1 MRISLLFLVIIIP
14 IIINAQAPS
23 WQWAKSA
30 GGTNSDISRDIATDK
45 DGSVYVTG
53 HFKSSSITFGSITLN
68 NVSSSTDDMF
78 ITKYDLSGNVL
89 WAKKAGGS
97 NGDFGLSVSVDDSGY
112 VYVSGYFKS
121 SSITFGSYTL
131 NNPGSPFGTAFLVKY
146 DGLGNVVWAKSSSNS
161 PSSDTFQSVITD
173 SKGNVY
179 VTGHFQSSSITFG
192 TTTLT
197 NSGSPNMEPIVV
209 KYDNLGN
216 VVWAKSGSGTNHD
229 RCYDVSVDTSGNV
242 YITGIFESASVTFG
256 NVTLSNSSF
265 QYEDVFV
272 VKYDELGTVLWA
284 KSAGGSHE
292 DFGFS
297 VSVDNNENLYLAGY
311 SRSSSITFG
320 SNTLANSGTPYGD
333 LFIVKYNSL
342 GNVLWAKKGLNTLSS
357 DAFNSAYADNAGNI
371 YATGH
376 FQSNSITFGSTT
388 LTNSNSP
395 NQEIVIVKY
404 DSTGNVVWA
413 LNTNGLSNDVGKA
426 ICSDNN
432 GNLYVSGDF
441 SSSSVNFGSIVL
453 NNNGAGNEDV
463 YIAKFENTSL
473 GLHGQSIPDNIV
485 SIYPNPTN
493 STITVNI
500 ENSSSAKEYKI
511 EVNNLL
517 GQTVYANSINS
528 TNNFIDLSSVGK
540 KGVYFVKVLDKNSS
554 VIDVQKV
561 VYH

>member
-1 MRISLLFLVIIIP
+1 MRISVLLLVIIFP

-30 GGTNSDISRDIATDK
+30 GGTNSDVSRDIVTDK
-45 DGSVYVTG
+45 DGNVYVIG
-53 HFKSSSITFGSITLN
+53 HFKSSSITFGTTTLN

-78 ITKYDLSGNVL
+78 IAKYDLSGNVL

-131 NNPGSPFGTAFLVKY
+131 NNPGTPYGTAFLVKY
-146 DGLGNVVWAKSSSNS
+146 DGLGNVIWAKSSSNS

-192 TTTLT
+192 ATTLT
-197 NSGSPNMEPIVV
+197 NSNPSLMEPIVV

-216 VVWAKSGSGTNHD
+216 VVWAKNGLGNSHD
-229 RCYDVSVDTSGNV
+229 RGYDVSVDTSGNV
-242 YITGIFESASVTFG
+242 YFTGTFESTSVTFG
-256 NVTLSNSSF
+256 NIILNNSGS
-265 QYEDVFV
+265 QNEDVFV
-272 VKYDELGTVLWA
+272 VKYDEFGNVLWA

-320 SNTLANSGTPYGD
+320 TNTLTNSGTPYGD

-357 DAFNSAYADNAGNI
+357 DAFNSVYADNAGNV

-404 DSTGNVVWA
+404 DSMGNELWA
-413 LNTNGLSNDVGKA
+413 LNTSGLSNDVGKA
-426 ICSDNN
+426 IYSDNN

-453 NNNGAGNEDV
+453 NNNGVGNGDI

-473 GLHGQSIPDNIV
+473 GVHEQSISSNIV
-485 SIYPNPTN
+485 NIYPNPTN

-500 ENSSSAKEYKI
+500 ENKESVNGYKI
-511 EVNNLL
+511 EINNLL
-517 GQTVYANSINS
+517 GQTVYTNSINS
-528 TNNFIDLSSVGK
+528 TNNSIDLSSLGN
-540 KGVYFVKVLDKNSS
+540 KGNYFVKVLDENNNL
-554 VIDVQKV
+554 IDVQKV
-561 VYH
+561 IYH